1 MNEFLNVFSIGLF
14 QNTLRT
20 ATPVVLAGLGVLMT
34 DHVGIMNIGM
44 DGMMLCGAFF
54 AVLGSCFLGSWLG
67 GLGLALAVGL
77 LLGLFFGLFVI
88 KFKSDEYVIGV
99 ALNIFAGGLTV
110 FLLRT
115 IFGVA
120 GAFSG
125 TDALPI
131 HALPTIHIPLIRDI
145 PILGSLLSGNTLL
158 VYVSWLMVIV
168 TFVMI
173 YRTPLG
179 FWMRAAGENPEAL
192 RAAGKSPE
200 RMKYLASILCG
211 VFSGL
216 AGAHL
221 SMGYL
226 TMFTEN
232 MSASRGFIAVACV
245 IFGRS
250 DPRKVFL
257 AALLFGFIDAFGMR
271 VQSFD
276 ISSNLTSLAPYMAT
290 VILMVW
296 GAWRKEYRQRRM
308 AKGSV
313 TAQRAQ
319 S

>member
-1 MNEFLNVFSIGLF
+1 MSNFFDVFSIGLF

-54 AVLGSCFLGSWLG
+54 AVLGSCFLGSWVG
-67 GLGLALAVGL
+67 GLALALAVGV

-88 KFKSDEYVIGV
+88 RFKSDEYIIGV

-131 HALPTIHIPLIRDI
+131 HPLPTIQIPLIRDI
-145 PILGSLLSGNTLL
+145 PVLGDLLSGNTLL
-158 VYVSWLMVIV
+158 VYVSWLMVILTYV
-168 TFVMI
+168 VI

-179 FWMRAAGENPEAL
+179 FWMRAAGEHPESL

-200 RMKYLASILCG
+200 RMKYLASIICG

-221 SMGYL
+221 SLGYL

-245 IFGRS
+245 IFGGS
-250 DPRKVFL
+250 NPRRVFL
-257 AALLFGFIDAFGMR
+257 AALLFGFIDALGLR
-271 VQSFD
+271 VQSFN
-276 ISSNLTSLAPYMAT
+276 ISSNLTSLAPYLAT
-290 VILMVW
+290 VVMMIWVV
-296 GAWRKEYRQRRM
+296 WRKERRQR
-308 AKGSV
+308 KQTKLS
-313 TAQRAQ
+313 

>member
-1 MNEFLNVFSIGLF
+1 MNELLNVFSVGLF

-54 AVLGSCFLGSWLG
+54 AVLGSCFLGSWIG
-67 GLGLALAVGL
+67 GLALALAVGL
-77 LLGLFFGLFVI
+77 LLGAFFGLFVI

-131 HALPTIHIPLIRDI
+131 HPLPTINIPLICDI
-145 PILGSLLSGNTLL
+145 PILGDLLSGNTLL

-168 TFVMI
+168 SYIVI
-173 YRTPLG
+173 YQTPLG
-179 FWMRAAGENPEAL
+179 FWMRAAGEHPEAL

-200 RMKYLASILCG
+200 RMKYLASIVCG
-211 VFSGL
+211 LFSGL

-221 SMGYL
+221 SLGYL

-250 DPRKVFL
+250 NPRRVFL
-257 AALLFGFIDAFGMR
+257 AALLFGFIDALGMR
-271 VQSFD
+271 VQSFN
-276 ISSNLTSLAPYMAT
+276 ISSNLTSLAPYLAT
-290 VILMVW
+290 VLMMIWVVW
-296 GAWRKEYRQRRM
+296 RNERRQNKL
-308 AKGSV
+308 AKINE
-313 TAQRAQ
+313 
-319 S
+319 

>member
-1 MNEFLNVFSIGLF
+1 MSSILSVFSIGLF

-54 AVLGSCFLGSWLG
+54 AVLGSCFLGGWIG
-67 GLGLALAVGL
+67 GLALALAVGL
-77 LLGLFFGLFVI
+77 LLGAFFGLFVI
-88 KFKSDEYVIGV
+88 KFKSDEYIIGV

-131 HALPTIHIPLIRDI
+131 HPLPTIQIPLIRNI
-145 PILGSLLSGNTLL
+145 PVLGDLLSGNTLL

-168 TFVMI
+168 TYVVI

-179 FWMRAAGENPEAL
+179 FWMRAAGENPESL

-200 RMKYLASILCG
+200 KMKYLASVLCG
-211 VFSGL
+211 LFSGL

-221 SMGYL
+221 SLGYL

-245 IFGRS
+245 IFGSSNPKR
-250 DPRKVFL
+250 VFL
-257 AALLFGFIDAFGMR
+257 AALLFGFIDALGMR
-271 VQSFD
+271 VQSFN
-276 ISSNLTSLAPYMAT
+276 ISSNLTSLAPYLAT
-290 VILMVW
+290 VVMMVW
-296 GAWRKEYRQRRM
+296 VVWRKERKQLRQ
-308 AKGSV
+308 AK
-313 TAQRAQ
+313 AER
-319 S
+319 